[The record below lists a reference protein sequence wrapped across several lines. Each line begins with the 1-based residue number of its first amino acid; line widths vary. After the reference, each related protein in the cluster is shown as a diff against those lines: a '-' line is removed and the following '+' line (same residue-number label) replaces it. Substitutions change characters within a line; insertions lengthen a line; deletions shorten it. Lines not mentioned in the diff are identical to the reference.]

1 MNKKQ
6 TNILIVDDEPLLL
19 EILKEYLDEMDYS
32 TVEANDGA
40 EAWSILQDPSH
51 QFDTIILD
59 RIMPNMDGLEVL
71 KKIKAHPTLNK
82 VPVIMQTGSIEKH
95 EILEGLQAGCY
106 YYLTKPFEKDVFSSI
121 VKTAVSDYINYC
133 LLHEELQKQNQ
144 SLMLLNS
151 GEFIFRTLDESRV
164 LTTLLAAACPE
175 PDRVATGLSEML
187 INAVEHGNLGISYAD
202 KSHLLARHEWEQEIK
217 QRLEQSKYA
226 NLYVS
231 VQFERSANEISIVIK
246 DQGKGFEWQQYLEIS
261 PERSGDSHGR
271 GIAMANLL
279 SFDSVEYKGNGN
291 EVKVTLNTITAV
303 DNENNILKTAEQ

>member
-6 TNILIVDDEPLLL
+6 PNILIVDDEPLLL
-19 EILKEYLDEMDYS
+19 EILKEYLDEMGYS

-40 EAWSILQDPSH
+40 EAWSILQENSH
-51 QFDTIILD
+51 QFDAILLN
-59 RIMPNMDGLEVL
+59 RIMPNMNGLEVL
-71 KKIKAHPTLNK
+71 KKIKAHPTLKK
-82 VPVIMQTGSIEKH
+82 VPVIMQTGSVEKH

-106 YYLTKPFEKDVFSSI
+106 YYLTKPFEKNVFTSI

-151 GEFIFRTLDESRV
+151 GEFTFRTLDESQV

-175 PDRVATGLSEML
+175 PDRVASGLSEIL
-187 INAVEHGNLGISYAD
+187 INAVEHGNLGISYSD
-202 KSHLLARHEWEQEIK
+202 KSHLLAKHEWEQEIK
-217 QRLEQSKYA
+217 LRLEQSEYA

-231 VQFERSANEISIVIK
+231 VQFERSANEINIVIK

-261 PERSGDSHGR
+261 PERSGHSHGR

-291 EVKVTLNTITAV
+291 EVKVTLNTATAV
-303 DNENNILKTAEQ
+303 EHENNILKTASQ